1 MAGGA
6 AGSYDRA
13 VSSAVTDGI
22 RVTVTSAYRAERSQ
36 PAQRRWLFTYTVRIG
51 NEGEVPAQL
60 VARHWIITDANGA
73 REEVAGEGV
82 IGQQPRLA
90 PGEAFE
96 YTSFCVLETPHG
108 SMRGTYR
115 MLRGDGSAFDARIA
129 PFALV
134 VPGAVN

>member
-1 MAGGA
+1 M
-6 AGSYDRA
+6 
-13 VSSAVTDGI
+13 TDGI
-22 RVTVTSAYRAERSQ
+22 RVTVKSAYRPERSQ

-51 NEGEVPAQL
+51 NEGDAPAQL
-60 VARHWIITDANGA
+60 VARHWVITDATGA

-82 IGQQPRLA
+82 VGQQPRLA

-108 SMRGTYR
+108 SMRGSYR
-115 MLRGDGSAFDARIA
+115 MIRGDGSTFDARIA

>member
-1 MAGGA
+1 M
-6 AGSYDRA
+6 
-13 VSSAVTDGI
+13 TDGI
-22 RVTVTSAYRAERSQ
+22 RVTVKSAYRPERSQ

-51 NEGEVPAQL
+51 NEGDAPAQL
-60 VARHWIITDANGA
+60 VARHWVITDANGA

-82 IGQQPRLA
+82 VGQQPRLA

-108 SMRGTYR
+108 SMRGSYR
-115 MLRGDGSAFDARIA
+115 MIRGDGSTFDARIA

>member
-1 MAGGA
+1 
-6 AGSYDRA
+6 
-13 VSSAVTDGI
+13 VSSAVTEGI
-22 RVTVTSAYRAERSQ
+22 RVTVTSAYRPERSQ
-36 PAQRRWLFTYTVRIG
+36 PALRRWLFSYTVRIG
-51 NEGEVPAQL
+51 NEGSSPAQL
-60 VARHWIITDANGA
+60 VARHWIITDAGGG

-82 IGQQPRLA
+82 VGQQPRLA

-108 SMRGTYR
+108 SMRGSYR
-115 MLRGDGSAFDARIA
+115 MVRGDGTPFEARIA